1 LSPPMPRRG
10 LMLIDPS
17 YEQADEYLWMP
28 RLLGDVHRK
37 WNVGIVVLWYPI
49 LTHGA
54 QTTMVQSLRNAHPE
68 GLSNEVTFPPARPG
82 HRMIGSGLFVLN
94 PPYGLAAE
102 MDALNGRFASL

>member
-1 LSPPMPRRG
+1 
-10 LMLIDPS
+10 MLIDPS

-37 WNVGIVVLWYPI
+37 WNVGVVALWYPI

-54 QTTMVQSLRNAHPE
+54 QAAMVQSLRRALPE
-68 GLSNEVTFPPARPG
+68 GLSHEVSFPPARPG

-94 PPYGLAAE
+94 PPYGLTNE
-102 MDALNGRFASL
+102 LNALGRRFAAL